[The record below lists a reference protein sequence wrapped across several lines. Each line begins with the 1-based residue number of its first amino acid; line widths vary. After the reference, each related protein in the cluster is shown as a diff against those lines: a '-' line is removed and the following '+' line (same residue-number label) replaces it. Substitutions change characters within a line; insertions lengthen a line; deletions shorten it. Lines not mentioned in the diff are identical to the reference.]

1 MRSTIVLGLTAL
13 VTLSAALPQTAPAP
27 STLGVYTPPSKL
39 DAFRAPGN
47 NLPRRYYG
55 DGNDGGYGGYGDG
68 DQCVEC
74 PPEDYPYKGCLY
86 IECDDCSCEKE
97 DCCSCIGLTKDDPYV
112 WDSLDVADQVVP
124 VLSNQLCHSNV
135 WKPS

>member
-13 VTLSAALPQTAPAP
+13 VALSAALPQTVPAP
-27 STLGVYTPPSKL
+27 SASGIYTPASKN
-39 DAFRAPGN
+39 DAFPSPNN
-47 NLPRRYYG
+47 NLPRRGYG
-55 DGNDGGYGGYGDG
+55 DGYHGGGYDGGYHGG

-74 PPEDYPYKGCLY
+74 PPEETYYKGCLY

-112 WDSLDVADQVVP
+112 WDSFDDAD
-124 VLSNQLCHSNV
+124 
-135 WKPS
+135 